1 MPVVSRSRDAPRLCS
16 SEMLRAL
23 PMSHA
28 DPAVAAGAPGV
39 VHPAGFVERRR
50 ANWIFLGLM
59 YGFFYMS
66 RYNLAAIQV
75 ALKERYGW
83 SYTDY
88 SRITFAAL
96 LVYGLAVFLNGP
108 LADRIGGK
116 RAILLGSAG
125 AAIFNLLFG
134 ACYLFLG
141 KAAVVQNNV
150 VLAPAIFKH
159 GMTATTMIST
169 FAVIWAGNHYF
180 QSFGALSIVKINAA
194 WFHVRERGSFAGIF
208 GIMIQSGRFLAAYV
222 SPLILSIF
230 VDWKWCFWIPAA
242 VLGVMFFLNKRYVED
257 SPAKAG
263 YEFDTADETASE
275 AAQKPSLG
283 FVLRKVFASRAA
295 WTIALGSMC
304 IGMVRNSID
313 HWWQGYFSI
322 VFNIKTE
329 QLKSSLVYEVISFG
343 TPLMAIFGGLVAGHA
358 SDRLFGSRRAPVIFF
373 AFLGQAVT
381 LLLLSQGLHS
391 MWGGCALLLLIAFF
405 IQSAHSLVG
414 GAASM
419 DFGGKKAVATAA
431 GLFDGAQY
439 LAGAIISSALGPLLD
454 HFKDPKHPGV
464 EFDVWPLAPLPFAL
478 LGAVLISQLWD
489 NIPGRVLDE
498 NERARQALAKKQR
511 VWLAERIALGSF
523 GAIGGAYAVL
533 GLVIPQKLARELLGH
548 PLPPGGVLL
557 HQMMA
562 GVQLGLALVALVAAR
577 TPRPPRAL
585 VRAIALGLGFAAA
598 GPLLAAITQSVPWPE
613 LRSYGAVLGLDAFV
627 ALFLLLTQL
636 ARKPG

>member
-1 MPVVSRSRDAPRLCS
+1 
-16 SEMLRAL
+16 
-23 PMSHA
+23 MSHGA
-28 DPAVAAGAPGV
+28 PVAAGAPAV
-39 VHPAGFVERRR
+39 VHPDGFAARRR
-50 ANWIFLGLM
+50 TNWIFLGLM

-96 LVYGLAVFLNGP
+96 LVYGLSVFLNGP

-116 RAILLGSAG
+116 RAILMGSAG

-134 ACYLFLG
+134 ACYLFL
-141 KAAVVQNNV
+141 AVPAVVSKGT
-150 VLAPAIFKH
+150 VLTPAVFKH
-159 GMTATTMIST
+159 GMTATTMISL
-169 FAVIWAGNHYF
+169 FAVLWAGNHYF

-208 GIMIQSGRFLAAYV
+208 GIMIQSGRFLAAYI
-222 SPLILSIF
+222 SPLILSLL

-263 YEFDTADETASE
+263 FEFDTADETASE

-295 WTIALGSMC
+295 WIIALGSMC

-329 QLKSSLVYEVISFG
+329 ALKSSLVYQVISFG
-343 TPLMAIFGGLVAGHA
+343 TPLMAILGGLVAGNA
-358 SDRLFGSRRAPVIFF
+358 SDKLFGSRRAPVIFF

-391 MWGGCALLLLIAFF
+391 MWGGAVLLLLIAFF

-439 LAGAIISSALGPLLD
+439 LAGAIISSVLGPLLD
-454 HFKDPKHPGV
+454 HFKDKAHPGA

-478 LGAVLISQLWD
+478 LGAILISLLWD

-498 NERARQALAKKQR
+498 AEQARQAMAAKRR
-511 VWLAERIALGSF
+511 VWLAERIALGLF
-523 GAIGGAYAVL
+523 GAVGGAYAVL
-533 GLVIPQKLARELLGH
+533 ALVIPQRVARELLGH

-557 HQMMA
+557 HQMMG
-562 GVQLGLALVALVAAR
+562 GVQLGLAIVAIIAAR

-585 VRAIALGLGFAAA
+585 VRAVALGLGFAVG
-598 GPLLAAITQSVPWPE
+598 GPVLAAITQSVPWTE
-613 LRSYGAVLGLDAFV
+613 LRSYAAFLGVDAFIAV
-627 ALFLLLTQL
+627 FLLVTQL
-636 ARKPG
+636 ARRAR